1 MWFFNKPKPVQAD
14 SLLPVYLQLDRIED
28 KTDFI
33 IKRTRRMTVAYDELS
48 AAVGVA
54 VQNIAE
60 LAAKVDTAVIA
71 GTSDE
76 QLAVLTGQLKAATDA
91 VVAVLQPTPAA

>member
-1 MWFFNKPKPVQAD
+1 MWFCKKPKPPAEN
-14 SLLPVYLQLDRIED
+14 LLPVYLQLDRIED
-28 KTDFI
+28 KLDFI